1 VLDVDELPVAL
12 PLPGPAPAVE
22 VHTPATLPRW
32 AALLEVFLACGIPT
46 QTVIGVVL
54 VLGFHIPMF
63 QGGGLSGDL
72 TLEFFAIL
80 SLIDTA
86 VIALLIKLFLALSGE
101 SSADVFVG
109 ARPVRG
115 EVLRGLLLL
124 PVVFAL
130 VTGIVLALRAV
141 APWTHTVAESPLEH
155 YMQTPLD
162 TGIFAV
168 VAMLAGGVREE
179 LQRAFI
185 LHRFEQ
191 RLGGALLGLVV
202 FSVAFGALH
211 VNQGI
216 DVATAVGVLGLIWGI
231 LYLRRRSAVMAMVNH
246 ASFNGAQ
253 VLQVVLA
260 RLLGA

>member
-1 VLDVDELPVAL
+1 VLDVDDLPVAI

-22 VHTPATLPRW
+22 AHGPALLPRW
-32 AALLEVFLACGIPT
+32 VALLEVFMACGIPT
-46 QTVIGVVL
+46 QTIIGVVL
-54 VLGFHIPMF
+54 VLGFHIQMF
-63 QGGGLSGDL
+63 EGGGLSGDL

-80 SLIDTA
+80 SLVDTA
-86 VIALLIKLFLALSGE
+86 VLALLIKLFLALSGE
-101 SSADVFVG
+101 STAEVFLG

-115 EVLRGLLLL
+115 EILKGILLL
-124 PVVFAL
+124 PVVFLL
-130 VTGIVLALRAV
+130 VTAIVLALRAFV
-141 APWTHTVAESPLEH
+141 PWTHTVARSPLEH

-162 TGIFAV
+162 TAIFAI
-168 VAMLAGGVREE
+168 VAMVAGGVREE

-191 RLGGALLGLVV
+191 RLGGALVGLVV

-211 VNQGI
+211 VNQGV

-231 LYLRRRSAVMAMVNH
+231 LYLWRRSAVMAMVNH

-260 RLLGA
+260 RLVGI

>member
-1 VLDVDELPVAL
+1 VLDVDDLPVAF
-12 PLPGPAPAVE
+12 PLPGPAPSVE
-22 VHTPATLPRW
+22 VHTTATLPRW
-32 AALLEVFLACGIPT
+32 AALLEVVLVCGIPT
-46 QTVIGVVL
+46 QLVIGVVL
-54 VLGFHIPMF
+54 ALGLGIP
-63 QGGGLSGDL
+63 LLDNGDIS
-72 TLEFFAIL
+72 LEFFAIL
-80 SLIDTA
+80 SLVDTA
-86 VIALLIKLFLALSGE
+86 AIALLIKLFLALSGE

-124 PVVFAL
+124 PVVFLL
-130 VTGIVLALRAV
+130 VTGIVLGLRAI

-155 YMQTPLD
+155 YMRTPLD
-162 TGIFAV
+162 TAIFAV
-168 VAMLAGGVREE
+168 VAILAGGVREE

-191 RLGGALLGLVV
+191 RLGGAIVGLAV
-202 FSVAFGALH
+202 FSVTFGALH
-211 VNQGI
+211 VNQGV

-231 LYLRRRSAVMAMVNH
+231 LYLKRRSAVMAMVNH
-246 ASFNGAQ
+246 GSFNAAQ